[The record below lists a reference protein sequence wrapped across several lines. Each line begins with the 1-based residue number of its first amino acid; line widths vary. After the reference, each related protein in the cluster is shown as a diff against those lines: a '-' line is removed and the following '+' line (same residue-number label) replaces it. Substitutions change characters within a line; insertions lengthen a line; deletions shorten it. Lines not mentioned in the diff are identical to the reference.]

1 MFDWLRK
8 SLGSNATK
16 LNTTIKQ
23 AVSAANKYG
32 NNNSRR
38 AALVKARQSDDAAKS
53 AKEALDLAQG
63 QLKVEQNACK
73 RAVSIAEVAVA
84 KAQAAYGAVKDGVLR
99 RALRFTRTGH
109 WGSKENV
116 TRQVQANM
124 KAKANSRTRELK
136 ALAAKQVAEMKARE
150 EEQRKRKTTLDRI
163 LGVSAD
169 AEKAVNSISAGTAAG
184 SSSSSSSSS
193 NSSAGSSSSS
203 NSSAGSSTPT
213 PPSPTPAAA
222 AANNRKINTSLYA
235 NFGGGRKRGRT
246 GRR

>member
-1 MFDWLRK
+1 
-8 SLGSNATK
+8 
-16 LNTTIKQ
+16 
-23 AVSAANKYG
+23 
-32 NNNSRR
+32 
-38 AALVKARQSDDAAKS
+38 
-53 AKEALDLAQG
+53 
-63 QLKVEQNACK
+63 
-73 RAVSIAEVAVA
+73 
-84 KAQAAYGAVKDGVLR
+84 
-99 RALRFTRTGH
+99 
-109 WGSKENV
+109 
-116 TRQVQANM
+116 M

-193 NSSAGSSSSS
+193 NSSAGSS
-203 NSSAGSSTPT
+203 TPT